1 MDLPILLHSYKKL
14 EGMMVVVLTRGRG
27 QVATRENIG
36 SQ

>member
-14 EGMMVVVLTRGRG
+14 EGMMVVVLTVGG

-36 SQ
+36 SP